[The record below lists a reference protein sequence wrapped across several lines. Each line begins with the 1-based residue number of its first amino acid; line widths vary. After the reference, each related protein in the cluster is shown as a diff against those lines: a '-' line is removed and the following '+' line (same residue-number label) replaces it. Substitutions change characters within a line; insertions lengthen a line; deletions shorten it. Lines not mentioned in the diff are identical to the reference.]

1 MTTTFTTDIINTS
14 NLYISNSF
22 IQQINSKL
30 VLSSNTIINNLIPN
44 LSNNSNVGLGYNSL
58 SSITSGSKNTAI
70 GSNAILNLNASSASC
85 MGSNTIN
92 NAIAS
97 SQQCVAIGS
106 NAAFTTSIS
115 TSINYVAIGKYA
127 LNNYRDG
134 TPVAIGANAGSNWK
148 FGRFHLAVGAD
159 AFISNTTNRS
169 ANSGLGYN
177 VVFSN
182 VENSILIGC
191 NASTNGISLFNL
203 TAIGYN
209 AVCSIPNTT
218 VIGNNSTFK
227 VSVGN
232 GDVLVGTISGAGS
245 PINSIVPDYI
255 GQMYINT
262 SGSGEGY
269 ISKGLT
275 NVDWFKMG

>member
-1 MTTTFTTDIINTS
+1 MTTTFITDKINTS

-22 IQQINSKL
+22 IQQIDSKL
-30 VLSSNTIINNLIPN
+30 VLSSNTIINDLIPN
-44 LSNNSNVGLGYNSL
+44 LTLNTNVGLGYNSL
-58 SSITSGSKNTAI
+58 SSITSGSNNTAI
-70 GSNAILNLNASSASC
+70 GSNAILNLNASNASC
-85 MGSNTIN
+85 IGSNTIN
-92 NAIAS
+92 NASTS

-106 NAAFTTSIS
+106 NAAFNTSVSS
-115 TSINYVAIGKYA
+115 TNYVAIGKYA
-127 LNNYRDG
+127 LNSYRDG
-134 TPVAIGANAGSNWK
+134 NPTAIGANAGSNWTN
-148 FGRFHLAVGAD
+148 GRFHVAIGAD
-159 AFISNTTNRS
+159 AFISNTTNRN

-177 VVFSN
+177 VVFTT
-182 VENSILIGC
+182 VTDSILIGC
-191 NASTNGISLFNL
+191 NASTNGLALSNC
-203 TAIGYN
+203 TAIGCD
-209 AVCSIPNTT
+209 AVCSNGNTT

-227 VSVGN
+227 VNVGN

-262 SGSGEGY
+262 SGSEGY